1 MATFIF
7 DHVHPKSIEITF
19 SFPEFA
25 PACKKTKNKKK
36 KKTNKQTKKKKSSYS
51 ISSFL
56 GYSQFQ
62 GPVTRLATPF
72 FDQAHPK
79 IFDQFLFYMNMYQYA
94 QNQDILVIDKKI
106 PQSD

>member
-1 MATFIF
+1 MATSIF
-7 DHVHPKSIEITF
+7 DHLHPKSNEITF

-25 PACKKTKNKKK
+25 PACKKTPQ
-36 KKTNKQTKKKKSSYS
+36 KTCYS
-51 ISSFL
+51 ICSFL

-72 FDQAHPK
+72 FDQAHSK
-79 IFDQFLFYMNMYQYA
+79 IFDQLLFYMNMYQYA

-106 PQSD
+106 LQSD